1 MSPLR
6 KALKEYLALRRSL
19 GFRLQL
25 SGRLL
30 GRFVEF
36 ADSQG
41 AEFITREL
49 ALQWA
54 TAPADVQAVQ
64 WANRLGMVRRF
75 ARYHVAIEPRTEVP
89 AADLLPYRYRRQA
102 PYIYSDA
109 EVRAL
114 LAAAAGLPSAL
125 GLRAVTFTTLLALY
139 ACTGLRTNEALR
151 LDRGDVDLVH
161 GVLRINDSKFG
172 KSRCLP
178 VHRST
183 RQALLRY
190 AAQRD
195 RLGLRPSSPGFFVA
209 ENGVRISEWSLRYT
223 FVKLSRQIGLRGA
236 ADKRGPRIHD
246 FRHRFA
252 VNTLLH
258 WYQAGIDVDR
268 YLPRLS
274 TYLGH
279 AHVTDTYW
287 YLTATPELMQ
297 LAERRRECALSGATP

>member
-6 KALKEYLALRRSL
+6 FALQEYLALRRSL
-19 GFRLQL
+19 GFGLRL

-30 GRFVEF
+30 ERFVEF
-36 ADSQG
+36 ADRRG
-41 AEFITREL
+41 AEFISCEL

-54 TAPADVQAVQ
+54 TAPANVQPAQ

-75 ARYHVAIEPRTEVP
+75 AQYHLATEPRTEVP
-89 AADLLPYRYRRQA
+89 PADMLPYQYRQQA

-109 EVRAL
+109 EVREL
-114 LAAAAGLPSAL
+114 LCAAAALPSAR
-125 GLRAVTFTTLLALY
+125 GLRATTYTTLFGLY
-139 ACTGLRTNEALR
+139 ASTGLRTNEALR
-151 LDRGDVDLVH
+151 LDRKDVDLVH
-161 GVLRINDSKFG
+161 GVLRVSDSKFG

-183 RQALLRY
+183 QRALTRY

-195 RLGLRPSSPGFFVA
+195 RLCPKPHTPGFFVA
-209 ENGVRISEWSLRYT
+209 ECGTRISEWSLRYT
-223 FVKLSRQIGLRGA
+223 FVKLSHQIGLRA
-236 ADKRGPRIHD
+236 ASDSRGPRIHD

-252 VNTLLH
+252 VNTLRN
-258 WYQAGIDVDR
+258 WYRAGVDVER

-279 AHVTDTYW
+279 VHVTDTYW

-297 LAERRRECALSGATP
+297 LARRQLERALRGVRP

>member
-1 MSPLR
+1 MSSLR
-6 KALKEYLALRRSL
+6 IALDEYLALRRSL
-19 GFRLQL
+19 GFQLRL

-30 GRFVEF
+30 ERFVEF

-41 AEFITREL
+41 AEFITCEL

-54 TAPADVQAVQ
+54 TAPVDVQAAQ

-75 ARYHVAIEPRTEVP
+75 ARYHRATEPRTEVP
-89 AADLLPYRYRRQA
+89 PADLLPYRYHRQP

-109 EVRAL
+109 EVQSL
-114 LAAAAGLPSAL
+114 LRVSTELPSAR
-125 GLRAVTFTTLLALY
+125 GLRAVSYTTLLGLY
-139 ACTGLRTNEALR
+139 ASTGLRTNEALW
-151 LDRGDVDLVH
+151 LDREDVDLVQ
-161 GVLRINDSKFG
+161 GVLRIRQSKFG
-172 KSRCLP
+172 KCRYLP

-183 RQALLRY
+183 QRALAQY

-195 RLGLRPSSPGFFVA
+195 RLCPAPNTPGFFLS
-209 ENGVRISEWSLRYT
+209 ECGTRISEWSLRYT
-223 FVKLSRQIGLRGA
+223 FVKLSQQIGLRASGDA
-236 ADKRGPRIHD
+236 RGPRIHD

-252 VNTLLH
+252 INTLRH
-258 WYQAGIDVDR
+258 WYRAGVDVER

-279 AHVTDTYW
+279 VHVTDTYW

-297 LAERRRECALSGATP
+297 LARCQLERTLRGARP